1 MVREMMIAL
10 HFELLKPNPG
20 HSARASSSRRNLMK
34 FSRQPSMILHVAVNM
49 RSFSSRYIKALE
61 AIKDLVK
68 TRVSGSFVVATAYS
82 YARMPIYATASK
94 T

>member
-1 MVREMMIAL
+1 
-10 HFELLKPNPG
+10 
-20 HSARASSSRRNLMK
+20 
-34 FSRQPSMILHVAVNM
+34 MILHVAVNM
-49 RSFSSRYIKALE
+49 HSFSSRYIKALE